1 MSLWPGTWCQL
12 LDDGIRRKGRLG
24 HHSLP
29 LDLEE
34 RAKDNLNYT
43 LLSYCTIEMMH
54 VNAYAL
60 GSSAKIKLD
69 VHQADKRRLFESP
82 LSDWPT
88 TPIQLI
94 KYDTKLVARVH

>member
-1 MSLWPGTWCQL
+1 M
-12 LDDGIRRKGRLG
+12 LDDGIHRKGRPG

-34 RAKDNLNYT
+34 RVKDNLNYT
-43 LLSYCTIEMMH
+43 LLLYCTIEMMH

-69 VHQADKRRLFESP
+69 VHQADKSRLFESP

>member
-1 MSLWPGTWCQL
+1 
-12 LDDGIRRKGRLG
+12 
-24 HHSLP
+24 
-29 LDLEE
+29 
-34 RAKDNLNYT
+34 
-43 LLSYCTIEMMH
+43 MMH